1 MIAEDLQTK
10 DSLDTVQ
17 YAYPWIRARVETT
30 VVKQRQDGNIFGQT
44 RLLPNTRV
52 KSRKVL
58 DRGIIA
64 SIMSWWSAAARVSW
78 LTLKIIEFQSYDFRS
93 CHTKSHH
100 WLSTIITRDIRILSP
115 TPLRTLISP
124 RFPFPPWTSFTPYV
138 HPKMDTSTTPSA
150 PQRPHFKRP
159 VYIPPV
165 KGNIGKWY
173 ISLIPYFI
181 HHRKKKRY

>member
-64 SIMSWWSAAARVSW
+64 SIMS
-78 LTLKIIEFQSYDFRS
+78 
-93 CHTKSHH
+93 
-100 WLSTIITRDIRILSP
+100 
-115 TPLRTLISP
+115 
-124 RFPFPPWTSFTPYV
+124 
-138 HPKMDTSTTPSA
+138 
-150 PQRPHFKRP
+150 
-159 VYIPPV
+159 
-165 KGNIGKWY
+165 
-173 ISLIPYFI
+173 
-181 HHRKKKRY
+181 